1 MKANEFRIGNKIIAN
16 VAYRGEVKTF
26 SHLSDDYSVVFF
38 SDGSIHGI
46 GEYLKDCEPVPLT
59 TDTLLKSG
67 FTFDRDNER
76 FVIDVLGSTLYLRK
90 AAQGGFLWGFVDD
103 NEEHIL
109 FELFNVKPIK
119 YVHKLQNLYF
129 ALTDGE
135 ELPMN
140 VLLINEGDKSQAIDV

>member
-1 MKANEFRIGNKIIAN
+1 MKANEFRIGNTLGYLEVNMTAGDEIVNNYSCTLNDIAEIKRGN
-16 VAYRGEVKTF
+16 ICNRYRYT
-26 SHLSDDYSVVFF
+26 
-38 SDGSIHGI
+38 
-46 GEYLKDCEPVPLT
+46 PLT

-140 VLLINEGDKSQAIDV
+140 VLLINEGDK